1 MGVSTQVN
9 TPFTGLGR
17 AKVQAPCTPAVGQIA
32 VQPPLLPGSLLLPE
46 AVQLQPHG
54 QCQMQEGDKPQQL
67 VASASPLVLS
77 RQTAST
83 ELLRQVTL
91 AIRIPQDLASLLLAG
106 GFMFSQASSWPLV
119 VSREQEPTGRWV

>member
-9 TPFTGLGR
+9 APFTRSGCT
-17 AKVQAPCTPAVGQIA
+17 KVPQAPCTPAVGQIA

-77 RQTAST
+77 RQAASA

-91 AIRIPQDLASLLLAG
+91 AIRIP
-106 GFMFSQASSWPLV
+106 
-119 VSREQEPTGRWV
+119 